1 MKNIKLG
8 VIVIVIII
16 IAIPVYSSF
25 FVINE
30 WEYALVLRFSEV
42 KQQITKPGLYFKAPF
57 IDSVKRIDNRQRE
70 WDGEPNQIPT
80 KDKKYISIDTTA
92 RWRVVDPYKYYT
104 SVGNE
109 IGAQTRLD
117 DILDGA
123 VRDGVTSY
131 RLDEIVRDLEYYQNN
146 PSDSK
151 DTTVPV
157 GREKIISNIEEIGRK
172 EVSQFGIALTD
183 LRFKRTAYVPEVR
196 TKVYERMIAERDK
209 VSAEYIS
216 EGKEEAA
223 KINGEMDKELK
234 EIRSESYKKSVEIRG
249 QADAE
254 ATKIYAEAY
263 SADPEFYKFLQT
275 LESYEESVTENTKLV
290 INADSDFYR
299 YFKTIFPKK

>member
-8 VIVIVIII
+8 IIVIILLI
-16 IAIPVYSSF
+16 LAIPVYGSF
-25 FVINE
+25 FVVSE

-42 KQQITKPGLYFKAPF
+42 KQQITEPGLYFKAPI
-57 IDSVKRIDNRQRE
+57 IDSVARIDNRQRE

-109 IGAQTRLD
+109 RGAQTRLD

-131 RLDEIVRDLEYYQNN
+131 RLDEIVRDSDYYANN
-146 PSDSK
+146 PGDSK
-151 DTTVPV
+151 NSVEPV
-157 GREKIISNIEEIGRK
+157 GREQIISKIEEVGRE
-172 EVSQFGIALTD
+172 EVSQFGIELTD

-196 TKVYERMIAERDK
+196 AKVYERMTAERDK

-223 KINGEMDKELK
+223 KINGEMEKELK
-234 EIRSESYKKSVEIRG
+234 EIRSEAYKKSVELRG

-263 SADPEFYKFLQT
+263 SADPEFYRFLQT
-275 LESYEESVTENTKLV
+275 LESYEASVTENTKLV
-290 INADSDFYR
+290 IDADSDFYR